1 MSRLN
6 DIYAELEKRNSQQM
20 NSDIAAS
27 DNSYEAQKKQ
37 TEDTYNA
44 KIKDTNS
51 SYDDLYR
58 ENAVQ
63 KLINERQIAEN
74 MESLGLTDSGL
85 NRTQQTAT
93 QLSYANTKGKIDT
106 QKQKAI
112 DSLTLELAGKISA
125 IDANKLSAAENIRS
139 TYKNNWNSQAQSI
152 YSDELEKEA
161 AIQKAQYEYQ
171 SKLIE
176 QQAKDYKEYGYMI
189 NRYSNLLNP
198 DYTGTLRQN
207 GITVMYDKSKG
218 KTYYTDLAT
227 GKKIPMDYHQNPY
240 TGTINKDTKYGCFSN
255 GYQPNNI
262 GSVKLVDSGDRV
274 IVSGNEQKVF
284 ILPSQSRSENQRL
297 QNRYVWD
304 RVFNRY
310 RRVKWENQEWKW
322 AD

>member
-44 KIKDTNS
+44 QIKDTNS

-125 IDANKLSAAENIRS
+125 IDANKLSTAENIRS

-207 GITVMYDKSKG
+207 GITVMYDKLNG

-240 TGTINKDTKYGCFSN
+240 TGTINKDTKYGWFSN
-255 GYQPNNI
+255 GYQPDNIDNN
-262 GSVKLVDSGDRV
+262 KLKDSGYRV
-274 IVSGNEQKVF
+274 TVYGNQQKIF
-284 ILPSQSRSENQRL
+284 ILSTRSRTDNERI
-297 QNRYVWD
+297 QNYYTWD
-304 RVFNRY
+304 RFINGY
-310 RRVKWENQEWKW
+310 RRVKLQGDKW
-322 AD
+322 VVAD